1 MNNLYLRGSATLIE
15 CEPDFKEQS
24 KVNYKGPNG
33 VSFPLKDDL
42 WELQDGTAFRT
53 ENGLIIEIIPKKE
66 NEDMQNQETTEK
78 DFTYETE
85 DEKVFIDQCIRSVM
99 DAGET
104 DNPEQAYAICKM
116 KYDEKQKS
124 VENQEE
130 TTQEEMPEGGEE
142 TPEADPVVELTNKLN
157 DLITKL
163 DELSNRLDLLEG
175 KSIENEK
182 EYKKSF
188 TDFSAEID
196 DRIKKI
202 NLNVQFAKI
211 DTETDN
217 LTEKER
223 YFLRNKK

>member
-1 MNNLYLRGSATLIE
+1 M
-15 CEPDFKEQS
+15 
-24 KVNYKGPNG
+24 
-33 VSFPLKDDL
+33 
-42 WELQDGTAFRT
+42 
-53 ENGLIIEIIPKKE
+53 
-66 NEDMQNQETTEK
+66 
-78 DFTYETE
+78 
-85 DEKVFIDQCIRSVM
+85 
-99 DAGET
+99 
-104 DNPEQAYAICKM
+104 
-116 KYDEKQKS
+116 
-124 VENQEE
+124 
-130 TTQEEMPEGGEE
+130 
-142 TPEADPVVELTNKLN
+142 
-157 DLITKL
+157 ITKL

-223 YFLRNKK
+223 YFLRNKKFSLRYYFKIS